1 MQQLARLTSKLSAIA
16 CATILAA
23 VVSAWAKEGET
34 RTCETKLGGQV
45 VCGDLVIGITLE
57 QYEAGL
63 KKRAE
68 EIRAEEAEKR
78 IQLQKLVELT
88 ERATS
93 AEKDSLRRQIAAVE
107 AEKRALEAESKGVAE
122 RLTNLQTS
130 YDGLV
135 QKLGEA
141 NAALEAFAPL
151 ISKDAFDQAQAML
164 SRGDVLGAERK
175 FVEIAD
181 SVRKIREK
189 VDVVEARAIFEAGKL
204 AEERVDWRA
213 ANAHYARAARLQP
226 SNWQYAQ
233 RAGRLARQMGD
244 YATAA
249 SFNEATL
256 SLVASAFGVSAQA
269 ATALN
274 DLALTYRSL
283 ARYTEAEP
291 LIRRAIEIEKALGKD
306 HPDLASGYR
315 NLAGLLQDQGK
326 YDQAEPLI
334 RRAIEID
341 EKALGKD
348 HPNLAS
354 DYNNL
359 AGLLQ
364 AQGKY
369 DQAEPLIRRAIEI
382 EKALGKDHPDLAS
395 DYNNLAEL
403 LRAQGKYDQAEPLFR
418 RAIEIAEKVLGKD
431 HPHVATTHNNLAGL
445 LQAQGKYD
453 QAEPLIRR
461 AIEISEKT
469 LGKDHPNVA
478 RGYNNL
484 AILLQA
490 QGKYDQAEP
499 LYRRAI
505 EIGEKAFG
513 KDHPDV
519 ARDYNNLAILLE
531 AQAKYDQAEPLFRRA
546 IEIFQTKLG
555 SDHPNTVL
563 ARKNYDHL
571 QDLKKQKRSNR
582 AR

>member
-359 AGLLQ
+359 A
-364 AQGKY
+364 
-369 DQAEPLIRRAIEI
+369 
-382 EKALGKDHPDLAS
+382 
-395 DYNNLAEL
+395 EL

>member
-382 EKALGKDHPDLAS
+382 
-395 DYNNLAEL
+395 
-403 LRAQGKYDQAEPLFR
+403 
-418 RAIEIAEKVLGKD
+418 
-431 HPHVATTHNNLAGL
+431 
-445 LQAQGKYD
+445 
-453 QAEPLIRR
+453 
-461 AIEISEKT
+461 SEKT

>member
-130 YDGLV
+130 YDMLV

-291 LIRRAIEIEKALGKD
+291 LIRRAIEI
-306 HPDLASGYR
+306 
-315 NLAGLLQDQGK
+315 
-326 YDQAEPLI
+326 
-334 RRAIEID
+334 
-341 EKALGKD
+341 
-348 HPNLAS
+348 
-354 DYNNL
+354 
-359 AGLLQ
+359 
-364 AQGKY
+364 
-369 DQAEPLIRRAIEI
+369 
-382 EKALGKDHPDLAS
+382 
-395 DYNNLAEL
+395 
-403 LRAQGKYDQAEPLFR
+403 
-418 RAIEIAEKVLGKD
+418 
-431 HPHVATTHNNLAGL
+431 
-445 LQAQGKYD
+445 
-453 QAEPLIRR
+453 
-461 AIEISEKT
+461 SEKT